1 MLMFLF
7 AFTLSKRREYP
18 PKATCSGFFLHNSC
32 IKISYMLP
40 SHKTT
45 KQTEK
50 ATRQVVQALVIGRN
64 GSKSKKI
71 SKKHAL
77 PYFDLLKLPSSG
89 NIAL

>member
-50 ATRQVVQALVIGRN
+50 ATRQVVQALVIGRIWI
-64 GSKSKKI
+64 KI
-71 SKKHAL
+71 KENFKEAC
-77 PYFDLLKLPSSG
+77 FT
-89 NIAL
+89 IF